1 MTEIIYSNNDV
12 KIELEIVDTCEA
24 KININGENLIWISR
38 NESEEF
44 KIKLTELLDMY
55 RI

>member
-1 MTEIIYSNNDV
+1 MSLIYQNNDV
-12 KIELEIVDTCEA
+12 RISSERIDQYEA

-38 NESEEF
+38 DQEDAFKNELS
-44 KIKLTELLDMY
+44 ELLNKY